1 MSTTRDQLVSDAIS
15 FMQSVVGH
23 YGEAKGIQA
32 WESIADSCDPDLK
45 GEILIRMLTGD
56 FSSRITVTGVQE
68 GANAVTCIKA
78 IRTVDERG
86 PGLKEAKD
94 LYDACRYNNK
104 SFIVEAGAGN
114 RGKAVRD
121 LRAAGFLI

>member
-1 MSTTRDQLVSDAIS
+1 MKDDRTQLISDAIS

-23 YGEAKGIQA
+23 YGEVKGMKV
-32 WESIADSCDPDLK
+32 WEAIADNCDADLK
-45 GEILIRMLTGD
+45 GEVFIRMLTGD

-68 GANAVTCIKA
+68 GANAVACIKA

-94 LYDACRYNNK
+94 LYDACKFNNK

-114 RGKAVRD
+114 RGKAARD